1 MSTNRKHSKL
11 SRSIISLC
19 CAAACV
25 VGGFTLGSNLKTSA
39 LAESTAA
46 TESTA
51 AAETSSYVSPVQ
63 NVAANCLDSVVGVI
77 TSVEQWNPTTSTLEG
92 SESGEGSGVII
103 SADGYIITNNHVI
116 ADGTSY
122 QVRLSDGT
130 LVDATLQGADP
141 DTDLAVLK
149 IDPVDNMTVAEIGTS
164 ADLSIGETVVAIGN
178 PGGTVLAN
186 TVTAGV
192 VSALDRDVGANNFT
206 RDVKTIQHDAA
217 INPGNSGGGLFDAD
231 GKLVGINTLKMT
243 GSVYS
248 STSYEGL
255 GFAIPIDTVMPIVNQ
270 LIENGKVLRPQLG
283 VTVTNWDGPE
293 KTVSSWPPASVRVVS
308 VAQDGP
314 ADKAGL
320 KANDFITA
328 IDGVDITSMAD
339 LTSELDKHAEGDT
352 VTLTVVRYNGIEEFL
367 NYYGYSSGASSSN
380 DSSYG
385 NYYGGYFGNYPYG
398 GYYGGRGNNNSSNY
412 TGSMTYETL
421 EIEVTLEVLDN

>member
-46 TESTA
+46 T
-51 AAETSSYVSPVQ
+51 ETSSYVSPVQ

-103 SADGYIITNNHVI
+103 SADGYIVTNNHVI

-130 LVDATLQGADP
+130 VVDATLQGADP

-192 VSALDRDVGANNFT
+192 VSALDRDVSANNFT

-248 STSYEGL
+248 SSSYEGL
-255 GFAIPIDTVMPIVNQ
+255 GFAIPIDTVMP
-270 LIENGKVLRPQLG
+270 
-283 VTVTNWDGPE
+283 NWDGPE

-308 VAQDGP
+308 VTQDGP

-367 NYYGYSSGASSSN
+367 NYYGYSSSSSSSN

-385 NYYGGYFGNYPYG
+385 NYYGGYYGNYPYG